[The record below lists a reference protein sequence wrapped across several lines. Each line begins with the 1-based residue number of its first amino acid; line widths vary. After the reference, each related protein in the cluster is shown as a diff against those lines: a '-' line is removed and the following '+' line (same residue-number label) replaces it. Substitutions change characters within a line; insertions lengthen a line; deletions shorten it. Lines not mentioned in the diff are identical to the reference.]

1 MGEEGHEGNWSVLIY
16 GLSLEASPLN
26 LASGLALKNLESRLT
41 VFDLA
46 AAGAAGFRQWAVL
59 EPFAPACRC
68 EIESALDAAVMPGYD
83 TLNRAWLVSAL
94 LTLRGF
100 GTHIGLACSSYSW
113 SVIAGHQERTSHV
126 FHKQLAEEGVDAAVH
141 ASQRELPPF
150 RGGLLDYHLRLM
162 VEKDARHGPVTQE
175 DASWIRQHFE
185 TFNNLA
191 SESEQFRFALEAA
204 VDWRY
209 GKDPRAAIARI
220 WSGIE
225 AIFGIT
231 SELVFRISL
240 LASAVLTPRGADRK
254 QRFDAIKKL
263 YGVRSKAV
271 HGERLSSDL
280 LSQAMNDSY
289 QLLRDLLLLT
299 VEKGRPLSDN
309 DFDAA
314 VFG

>member
-1 MGEEGHEGNWSVLIY
+1 MGEEGHEGNWNILIY
-16 GLSLEASPLN
+16 GLQLEVSPLH
-26 LASGLALKNLESRLT
+26 LASGLTLKNLESRLT
-41 VFDLA
+41 VSDLA

-68 EIESALDAAVMPGYD
+68 EIESALDAAVRPGYD

-100 GTHIGLACSSYSW
+100 GTHIGLACSTYSW
-113 SVIAGHQERTSHV
+113 NVIAGHQERTSHV

-141 ASQRELPPF
+141 TSRRELPPF
-150 RGGLLDYHLRLM
+150 SGGLLDYHLRLM
-162 VEKDARHGPVTQE
+162 LDKDVRHAPITQQ
-175 DASWIRQHFE
+175 DASWIEKHFE
-185 TFNNLA
+185 TFNSLA
-191 SESEQFRFALEAA
+191 AESEQFRFALEAA

-209 GKDPRAAIARI
+209 SKDPRAAIARI

-240 LASAVLTPRGADRK
+240 LSSALLTPRGAERK
-254 QRFDAIKKL
+254 QRFDTIKKL

-271 HGERLSSDL
+271 HGERLSADA
-280 LSQAMNDSY
+280 LSEAMNDSY
-289 QLLRDLLLLT
+289 RLLRDLLLFT
-299 VEKGRPLSDN
+299 VEKGQPLSDD
-309 DFDAA
+309 DFDGA